1 MPSKM
6 TSEIFTI
13 ANNIEDKNMRAQFLR
28 ENGTRAIQELIR
40 LNFDTD
46 IKFLLPEGTPPYVF
60 RGTPEGFPTTLYP
73 EVRKFYIFCEGG
85 GANIQQIKRES
96 IFIQML
102 ENIHPDEAKIVIA
115 MKDKKLNELYD
126 TITYKLVREAFP
138 DLLPEQE
145 VKKKSPAKKS
155 GGKGRQQKT

>member
-1 MPSKM
+1 MAESIPH
-6 TSEIFTI
+6 IFQAVQAATKKEKVNVLRQL
-13 ANNIEDKNMRAQFLR
+13 ANEHVKKILLHAFHP
-28 ENGTRAIQELIR
+28 G
-40 LNFDTD
+40 
-46 IKFLLPEGTPPYVF
+46 IKFVLPEGTPPYVF

-85 GANIQQIKRES
+85 GANIEQIKRES

-145 VKKKSPAKKS
+145 VKKKSSAKKS

>member
-1 MPSKM
+1 MAESIPH
-6 TSEIFTI
+6 IFQAVQSATKKEKI
-13 ANNIEDKNMRAQFLR
+13 NVLR
-28 ENGTRAIQELIR
+28 QLGNEHVKKILLHAFHPG
-40 LNFDTD
+40 
-46 IKFLLPEGTPPYVF
+46 IKFILPEGTPPYVF

-85 GANIQQIKRES
+85 GANIEQIKRES

-138 DLLPEQE
+138 ELLPEQE
-145 VKKKSPAKKS
+145 VKKSSPAKKS

>member
-1 MPSKM
+1 MAESIPH
-6 TSEIFTI
+6 IFQAVQSATKKEKI
-13 ANNIEDKNMRAQFLR
+13 NVLR
-28 ENGTRAIQELIR
+28 QLGNEHVKKILLHAFHPG
-40 LNFDTD
+40 
-46 IKFLLPEGTPPYVF
+46 IKFVLPEGTPPYVF

-96 IFIQML
+96 IFIQMH

-145 VKKKSPAKKS
+145 VKKKSSAKKS